1 MRSKL
6 VAALA
11 AGALVLAACGGDD
24 DDDAAEAPSTEAAS
38 EETSAAS
45 EPAAS
50 ESPAE
55 STINGSDC
63 LLEEPLKIGYVGDVG
78 VGGIADVPGIAAAGF
93 MVETIN
99 AAGGVGGQPVE
110 YEVKQIAND
119 DAAAAQRATR
129 ELLDGGTDIIIGPPF
144 SNLGLPM
151 LEETKG
157 ETPILFMSSTE
168 VVLADASQG
177 SFLVSF
183 NDKVQASAMAEFAL
197 GKGFT
202 NAVTLS
208 SADIPYL
215 TINPEAF
222 TSVFEQ
228 GGGTVSKDLSFS
240 LGATDFSQQVNEIA
254 AMDPQPDAIFSAF
267 FLPEAGIFI
276 EQLREA
282 GVESTILSAD
292 GFDASVAWSVGEVTE
307 GASFST
313 HTFPSAA
320 NNVQQFLDDYAA
332 SGGEPIE
339 TIAFGALAADTVQIA
354 AAATTSACS
363 LDGPTLISA
372 IGAIEN
378 LPVTTGVIS
387 YAGTT
392 GTPRRDVVILTIEG
406 GVPVLADAFFPAVV
420 AD

>member
-6 VAALA
+6 VAVMA
-11 AGALVLAACGGDD
+11 ASALVLAACGGDD
-24 DDDAAEAPSTEAAS
+24 DDDAAPATEAPAETEAPD
-38 EETSAAS
+38 ESAAPP
-45 EPAAS
+45 ETPAPS
-50 ESPAE
+50 
-55 STINGSDC
+55 GDC
-63 LLEEPLKIGYVGDVG
+63 TLEDSLKIGYVADVG
-78 VGGIADVPGIAAAGF
+78 IGGIADVPGTAAAGF
-93 MVETIN
+93 MVETLN
-99 AAGGVGGQPVE
+99 AAGGVGGQPIQ

-129 ELLDGGTDIIIGPPF
+129 ELLDGGADIIIGPPF

-197 GKGFT
+197 GKGYGT
-202 NAVTLS
+202 AVTLS

-228 GGGTVSKDLSFS
+228 GGGTVVKDLSFS

-254 AMDPQPDAIFSAF
+254 AMDPHPDAIFSAF

-282 GVESTILSAD
+282 GVESAILSTD

-313 HTFPSAA
+313 HTFPAA
-320 NNVQQFLDDYAA
+320 GNSVQQFLDDYAA

-354 AAATTSACS
+354 AAATTAACS

-378 LPVTTGVIS
+378 LEVVTGVVS
-387 YAGTT
+387 YAGTN

-406 GVPVLADAFFPAVV
+406 GAPVLADAFFPAVV